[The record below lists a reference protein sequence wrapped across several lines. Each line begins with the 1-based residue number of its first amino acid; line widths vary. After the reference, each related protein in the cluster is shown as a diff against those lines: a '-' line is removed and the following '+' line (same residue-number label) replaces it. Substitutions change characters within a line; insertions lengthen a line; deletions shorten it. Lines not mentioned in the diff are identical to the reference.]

1 MFIKRG
7 TVAAVGVAAIVLPA
21 TAMAA
26 PAPAPTIGV
35 GSNPNA
41 VAIAANQSRAYVAN
55 DGSVSV
61 INTNTHTQ
69 LSETST
75 TVNHGQTAIG
85 VFRTGSKVY
94 VGDFALN
101 TMVSFNPSTLAVKPG
116 IRIGLGATDMAG
128 ASNGLAY
135 ISEFGKGGAVGRIQ
149 IVNTSTDAL
158 TKTITLKQGVV
169 SVTTAPGNKN
179 IWAGSVNSGQI
190 WVLDTRT
197 NTIVRRL
204 NASMSGPIG
213 GIALSPDGTQA
224 WVSGIAGVSVIN
236 RSTGKLVKFIPIL
249 TIFPNAPQASDIVFN
264 SSGSQALVLNA
275 TDPGN
280 PGAGAVAAINATTY
294 KLTSTT
300 TLGTEPTS
308 MAINPLTNEV
318 FATNYQD
325 DTLSYFLAPS

>member
-1 MFIKRG
+1 MSKKLVA
-7 TVAAVGVAAIVLPA
+7 TAVAALGVAIVPA
-21 TAMAA
+21 TASA
-26 PAPAPTIGV
+26 APAPTIGV

-41 VAIAANQSRAYVAN
+41 IVVSAGQARAYVAN

-61 INTNTHTQ
+61 INTNNHTQ

-75 TVNHGQTAIG
+75 TVHTGQTAIG
-85 VFRTGSKVY
+85 LFRSGTKVY
-94 VGDFALN
+94 IGDFALK

-116 IRIGLGATDMAG
+116 IRVGMGATDFAG
-128 ASNGLAY
+128 ASNGSAY
-135 ISEFGKGGAVGRIQ
+135 VSEFGQGGAVGRIQ
-149 IVNTSTDAL
+149 VVNTSTDAL

-169 SVTTAPGNKN
+169 GLTTAPGNKT
-179 IWAGSVNSGQI
+179 IWAGSVVSGQI

-204 NASMSGPIG
+204 NASKSGPIG

-249 TIFPNAPQASDIVFN
+249 DIFQGGPQAGDITFN
-264 SSGSQALVLNA
+264 SSGTQALVLNS

-280 PGAGAVAAINATTY
+280 PGQGAVAAINRTTY
-294 KLTSTT
+294 QVTSTT
-300 TLGTEPTS
+300 ALGNEPTA
-308 MAINPLTNEV
+308 MAINPTTNEV
-318 FATNYQD
+318 FATNYLD
-325 DTLSYFLAPS
+325 DTVSYFTAPN